1 MKIGF
6 VIAMAQV
13 EPSPDAPANLEKA
26 RAIADKAAA
35 READLLVAP
44 EMFMGLPAPERPP
57 ARIAAE
63 HGGAFA
69 EGLAAVARQSG
80 IAVAAGCWEEGP
92 RTGRAYNVARIFSR
106 EGKEVAAYRKI
117 HLFDALSVRESDTM
131 TPGNLLP
138 PVVELAGV
146 RVGVAIC
153 YDLRFPEL
161 FRYLALQGAQVI
173 VVPSAWYQGPVKE
186 VHWTTLL
193 QARAIENT
201 LYVAGCNLVGASFCG
216 RSALFDPFGI
226 QVIGAGEMEELL
238 VGTVCA
244 DRISAVRKKLPSLE
258 NRRLSIER
266 LQLGPELQRTGGA
279 E

>member
-35 READLLVAP
+35 READLLVFP
-44 EMFMGLPAPERPP
+44 EMVMGLPAPERPP

-131 TPGNLLP
+131 ASGNLLP

-186 VHWTTLL
+186 VHWTILL
-193 QARAIENT
+193 QARAIENQMF
-201 LYVAGCNLVGASFCG
+201 VIGCNRSRMRKGPVFGFSQAVDPHG
-216 RSALFDPFGI
+216 RVLAE
-226 QVIGAGEMEELL
+226 AGTSEAMLIVDVDE
-238 VGTVCA
+238 A
-244 DRISAVRKKLPSLE
+244 MVREARQDFPVFR
-258 NRRLSIER
+258 NRRKDVYSFKTED
-266 LQLGPELQRTGGA
+266 
-279 E
+279 

>member
-1 MKIGF
+1 
-6 VIAMAQV
+6 
-13 EPSPDAPANLEKA
+13 
-26 RAIADKAAA
+26 
-35 READLLVAP
+35 
-44 EMFMGLPAPERPP
+44 MFMGLPSVERPP
-57 ARIAAE
+57 HRIAGDD
-63 HGGAFA
+63 GGAFA
-69 EGLAAVARQSG
+69 KGLAALAVKTG
-80 IAVAAGCWEEGP
+80 IHITAGCWEAGP
-92 RTGRAYNVARIFSR
+92 DHRRVYNVAQTFSP
-106 EGKEVAAYRKI
+106 EGRTPAAYRKV
-117 HLFDALSVRESDTM
+117 HLFDALNVRESETM
-131 TPGNLLP
+131 APGDALP
-138 PVVELAGV
+138 PVLDVAGT
-146 RVGVAIC
+146 RVGFAIC

-161 FRYLALQGAQVI
+161 FRHLAVQGAQVI

-226 QVIGAGEMEELL
+226 QVIGAGEGEELL